1 MAKNTKSLASSEQ
14 FEVGLSRDLSL
25 FDITM
30 IGVGAMIGAGIF
42 VLTGIA
48 AGTAGPALIL
58 SFALNGIV
66 TVFTAMVYAEL
77 GSAIPEAGG
86 GYLWVKEGLPGPN
99 AFQAGWMSWFAHAV
113 AGSLY
118 AMGFGA
124 YFVLVLNNF
133 NISIFGLHGEMLN
146 KLITVF
152 IILIF
157 VAINYKGVSE
167 TGMAGNIVTVAKVV
181 ILIIFIVSGVW
192 AIVSHPAFFQKFQN
206 FSPKG
211 FPGIL
216 SAMGLTFIAFEGY
229 EIIVQAGE
237 EVKNPRKNIP
247 KAIFYSLAIVVPI
260 YIFVAFAAIGAVT
273 PDTNIPTYVWLG
285 IHAELG
291 LVEAAKQF
299 MPFGTMLLL
308 IAGLFSTMSALNAT
322 TYSSTRVSFAMG
334 RDKNLPKAFS
344 AINRKTRTPHKALMF
359 SGALILVMAVIIPIK
374 DVASAADI
382 MFLLLFLQVN
392 IAAITLR
399 KKYGSRL
406 KYGYLMP
413 FFPIVPI
420 IGIITKLFLALFMF
434 DYSPIA
440 WYFTIAWIGIGTII
454 YYTYAKKRIEEGG
467 STSFLAHQEK
477 RLVTHDTES
486 YNVLVPVGNPDSL
499 KTLMPIAINSARKN
513 NGSVLILQIVVVPE
527 QLPVS
532 EGVIYVEQSKEI
544 ANQALQ
550 MVQDADLTG
559 EVLIRVSHQAY
570 DAIIETAEER
580 KSNLIIMGWKGSV
593 SSRKNVIGGNIDRIL
608 EKVNCD
614 VLVVQQNA
622 KIPFHKILVP
632 IANPNQIK
640 PIISKTESFDSNGKM
655 EIRFL
660 HIFKTVLSEDEKQ
673 KTLEAFKNEVSEYF
687 VKNSNDN
694 LTVKVDGVINN
705 DVTGTIVKTA
715 DNYDA
720 VVIVGSHEN
729 WIQKRFSN
737 IKPNL
742 IALRTITPVILFNP
756 KGAYVKF
763 GIRLFVGYIKGGYKE
778 INIKTEQELEKEGM
792 LTPRGEQAT
801 KNLHTHVNKTSL
813 LVCAFLAVISVVS
826 MYLGNGGLITWIGT
840 GLFLFTLVWFTRIS
854 VKGADVLES
863 N

>member
-1 MAKNTKSLASSEQ
+1 MANDTKGVIGSEK

-66 TVFTAMVYAEL
+66 TIFTAMVYAEL

-133 NISIFGLHGEMLN
+133 NISLFGLHGEMLQ
-146 KLITVF
+146 KFVTVI

-167 TGMAGNIVTVAKVV
+167 TGMAGNIVTVLKVL
-181 ILIIFIVSGVW
+181 ILFVFIVSGIW

-247 KAIFYSLAIVVPI
+247 KAVFYSLAIVVPI

-285 IHAELG
+285 KHAELG

-299 MPFGTMLLL
+299 MPFGTLLLL
-308 IAGLFSTMSALNAT
+308 IAGLLSTMSALNAT

-344 AINRKTRTPHKALMF
+344 AINKKTRTPHKALMF

-399 KKYGSRL
+399 KKYGNRL

-440 WYFTIAWIGIGTII
+440 WYFTLAWIGIGTII
-454 YYTYAKKRIEEGG
+454 YYTYAKKRKEEGENP
-467 STSFLAHQEK
+467 TFLAHQEK
-477 RLVTHDTES
+477 RQVTYDTES

-499 KTLMPIAINSARKN
+499 KTLMPLAINSARKN

-532 EGVIYVEQSKEI
+532 EGVIYVEQHREITSK
-544 ANQALQ
+544 ALQ

-559 EVLIRVSHQAY
+559 EVLIRISHQAY
-570 DAIIETAEER
+570 DAIIQTAEER
-580 KSNLIIMGWKGSV
+580 KSNLIIMGWRGYV
-593 SSRKNVIGGNIDRIL
+593 SSIKNVIGRNIDRIL

-622 KIPFHKILVP
+622 KIPSNKILVP
-632 IANPNQIK
+632 IANPKQIK
-640 PIISKTESFDSNGKM
+640 PIINRLESFNSKGKM

-660 HIFKTVLSEDEKQ
+660 HIFKTAVSEDEKQ
-673 KTLEAFKNEVSEYF
+673 KILDGFKKEVSEYF
-687 VKNSNDN
+687 EKNSNEN
-694 LTVKVDGVINN
+694 LKVEVDGKINN
-705 DVTGTIVKTA
+705 DVTGTIVKTS

-720 VVIVGSHEN
+720 VVIGGSNEN

-742 IALRTITPVILFNP
+742 IALRTKTPVILFNP
-756 KGAYVKF
+756 KGTYVKF
-763 GIRLFVGYIKGGYKE
+763 GIRQLFSYIKGGYKE

-792 LTPRGEQAT
+792 LAPRGEKAT
-801 KNLHTHVNKTSL
+801 MDMHTHVNKTSM
-813 LVCAFLAVISVVS
+813 LVCAFLAVLSAIT
-826 MYLGNGGLITWIGT
+826 MYLGAGGTFTWIGT
-840 GLFLFTLVWFTRIS
+840 GLFLFALGWFTKIS
-854 VKGADVLES
+854 VKGADILES